1 MTKKMIL
8 DVDTGIDDAM
18 ALAYALGDK
27 NIDLIGV
34 TGTYGNVYTDQ
45 GVQNVLNLLHML
57 NRDDIPVFA
66 GLDHAIAKDKF
77 DRLEISARIHGDNG
91 VGQVN
96 VETSPNKMETTS
108 AIDFI
113 IESAYKYEN
122 ELVVVATGPMT
133 NIASAIKK
141 DPTIT
146 KKINQIVLMGGAL
159 TVPGNVNQFAEAN
172 IFQDPEACKYLF
184 ESDANVVMVGLDVT
198 NPTVLKYEDTAKW
211 RELGTTSG
219 IIFADMVDYYI
230 DIYLELLPHL
240 NGCALHDPSA
250 VVAAMNPELFTM
262 LPIYMTVETEG
273 PSRGRTIGDPNR
285 VHEKNPNVKV
295 CIGADKE
302 AVVSTICSTL
312 GGLFAQN

>member
-8 DVDTGIDDAM
+8 DLDTGVDDAM

-57 NRDDIPVFA
+57 SQNHIPVFA

-77 DRLEISARIHGDNG
+77 DRLEVSAKIHGDNG
-91 VGQVN
+91 VGDVL
-96 VETSPNKMETTS
+96 VPTSPKKMESMS

-113 IESAYKYEN
+113 IESVHKYGKD
-122 ELVVVATGPMT
+122 LKIVATGPMT
-133 NIASAIKK
+133 NIATAIKK
-141 DPTIT
+141 DPSIAT
-146 KKINQIVLMGGAL
+146 KVGQIVLMGGAL

-172 IFQDPEACKYLF
+172 IFQDPEAAKYLF
-184 ESDANVVMVGLDVT
+184 ESDADVIMVGLDVT

-211 RELGTTSG
+211 RELGTESG
-219 IIFADMVDYYI
+219 RLYADIVDYYI
-230 DIYLELLPHL
+230 DVYLELLPFL

-250 VVAAMNPELFTM
+250 VVAAMNPELFNM

-285 VHEKNPNVKV
+285 VHHKNPNVKV

-302 AVVSTICSTL
+302 AVVAKICTTL
-312 GGLFAQN
+312 EGLFSQK